1 MSRHVILVDE
11 QNNQTGTME
20 IVTAHS
26 GEGKLHRAFSVY
38 VFSPDKSSL
47 IIQQRSSKKMLFPL
61 IWANT
66 CCSHPQENEEMI
78 AAGQRRLQEELG
90 FSVPLT
96 AGPSFV
102 YHAEDPE
109 GKGSEFE
116 HVTTLIGTAP
126 KGIVVRPDP
135 GEVAAWKWIDVPT
148 LRRDFEK
155 YPDFFALWLK
165 IGLSKILNT

>member
-11 QNNQTGTME
+11 QNHATGTME
-20 IVTAHS
+20 IVAAHS
-26 GEGKLHRAFSVY
+26 GEGTLHRAFSVY

-47 IIQQRSSKKMLFPL
+47 IIQQRSNKKMLFPL

-66 CCSHPQENEEMI
+66 CCSHPLEKEEMI
-78 AAGQRRLQEELG
+78 ASGQRRLKEELG
-90 FSVPLT
+90 FSVPLK

-102 YHAEDPE
+102 YRAKDPD
-109 GKGSEFE
+109 GKGSEYE

-135 GEVAAWKWIDVPT
+135 DEAAAWKWIDIPT
-148 LRRDFEK
+148 LLNDLEK

-165 IGLSKILNT
+165 IGLEKILDR